1 MRRVVTY
8 LLFISL
14 VIAVSTSAWP
24 LEETWV
30 THIEN
35 RLVEKGMERGWV
47 ESLLSDPRLTL
58 NPQIIIDNL
67 FFSSPAGS
75 KEQPQ
80 IMKIDPK
87 YIEKGREF
95 INENAGMLS
104 SVEKRYGIS
113 PGIATAILI
122 VESKLG
128 TLQPRQSAF
137 AAFSSLVA
145 LLDPEYFRQVQEV
158 YAKKFPAIKDEA
170 TAIRARQKAEW
181 ALDQLHQLLRIAT
194 DLQTDPL
201 GITGSFSG
209 AMGPAQF
216 IPSSFM
222 RFGVDGD
229 GDGKRDPF
237 NIADAT
243 ASIGSYLKSAGWK
256 EAAGEEQKRQAIWSY
271 NHSLVYVNTTIMLYE
286 ELSGQ

>member
-1 MRRVVTY
+1 MRRVVRYFLFTS
-8 LLFISL
+8 LL
-14 VIAVSTSAWP
+14 VAVSTSAWP
-24 LEETWV
+24 LGKTWV
-30 THIEN
+30 AHIED
-35 RLVEKGMERGWV
+35 RLVEKGLER
-47 ESLLSDPRLTL
+47 SLVQSVLDDPRLIL
-58 NPQIIIDNL
+58 SPQIIINNL

-75 KEQPQ
+75 KEQPLV
-80 IMKIDPK
+80 MKIDPQ

-95 INENAGMLS
+95 IRENKDMLS
-104 SVEKRYGIS
+104 SVEKKYGTS
-113 PGIATAILI
+113 PGVVTAILI

-128 TLQPRQSAF
+128 TIKPRQSTF
-137 AAFSSLVA
+137 AAYTSLVA

-158 YAKKFPAIKDEA
+158 YAKKFPAIKDE
-170 TAIRARQKAEW
+170 TTFSKARKKADW
-181 ALDQLHQLLRIAT
+181 ALDELYHLLKIAT

-201 GITGSFSG
+201 DMTGSFAG

-237 NIADAT
+237 NMADAA

-256 EAAGEEQKRQAIWSY
+256 ENVSEQQKRQAIWSY
-271 NHSLVYVNTTIMLYE
+271 NHSRVYVNTIIMLYE
-286 ELSGQ
+286 KLSG